1 MQMLAVRMSGRLA
14 LYELPAIHRKERLE
28 YRIDEQQHREP
39 RRDFRMPHYQKHR
52 DFRQPEP
59 EQVGAAVSQEN
70 LSLRVVPGQEPEQG
84 TDHRERGSEDEVVSD
99 QS

>member
-14 LYELPAIHRKERLE
+14 LYDLPAVHRKERLE

-39 RRDFRMPHYQKHR
+39 RRDFRMPHHKEHR
-52 DFRQPEP
+52 DLRQPEP

-70 LSLRVVPGQEPEQG
+70 LSLGVVPDQKPEQG
-84 TDHRERGSEDEVVSD
+84 ADHREGGGEEEVVSY
-99 QS
+99 